1 MTDGTEKLQAEMDEL
16 AQSFHDL
23 REQSLC
29 PCCTTTGSFRRTREP
44 PPMFM
49 HTGWIHLIGN
59 MWFLWLAG
67 FILEEN
73 WGCVIYAR
81 TKWPNTMKCRSGFAR
96 SI

>member
-1 MTDGTEKLQAEMDEL
+1 
-16 AQSFHDL
+16 
-23 REQSLC
+23 
-29 PCCTTTGSFRRTREP
+29 
-44 PPMFM
+44 MFM